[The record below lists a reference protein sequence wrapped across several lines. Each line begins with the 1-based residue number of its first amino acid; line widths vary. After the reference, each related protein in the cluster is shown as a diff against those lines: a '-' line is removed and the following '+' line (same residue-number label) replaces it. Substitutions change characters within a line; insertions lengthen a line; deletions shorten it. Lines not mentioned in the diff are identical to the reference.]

1 MKKIFL
7 IAATIMMALLNVQA
21 KDIPAGMRMEIIEA
35 DEEDKNQYSIF
46 QYKDDDGTVGYYM
59 SVGRYTE

>member
-35 DEEDKNQYSIF
+35 DAHGDNR
-46 QYKDDDGTVGYYM
+46 
-59 SVGRYTE
+59 GR